1 MFVVIIFGRNIVF
14 RNFVS
19 DDFRFFGVLGC
30 LDTGYDISLER
41 LSFFRQ
47 FFHTFRI
54 GARYFPQSFDIPRL
68 ASGLRARPLWP
79 ERD

>member
-19 DDFRFFGVLGC
+19 DDFRFFGVLGF
-30 LDTGYDISLER
+30 LDTGYRISFER

-47 FFHTFRI
+47 FFHTF
-54 GARYFPQSFDIPRL
+54 
-68 ASGLRARPLWP
+68 
-79 ERD
+79 